1 MKHYII
7 TSWALFIFMFFL
19 IFLGSSLY
27 VSFDKNFYQSECK
40 KLGTDC
46 NLTINVLDY
55 LNSKGN
61 LTSDFNEREISHM
74 KDVKNLMNSL
84 KIIFIVS
91 ISILFILVIFMFLYN
106 YKNFSRFLSI
116 YLMYGS
122 AVSIILTIISAI
134 LSLISFDIL
143 FTIFHNLFFSGNSWL
158 FNPADTIINIFPEK
172 FFVDAFGFILMLSI
186 SISIA
191 LFILGWII
199 KKLK

>member
-1 MKHYII
+1 
-7 TSWALFIFMFFL
+7 
-19 IFLGSSLY
+19 
-27 VSFDKNFYQSECK
+27 
-40 KLGTDC
+40 
-46 NLTINVLDY
+46 
-55 LNSKGN
+55 
-61 LTSDFNEREISHM
+61 
-74 KDVKNLMNSL
+74 
-84 KIIFIVS
+84 
-91 ISILFILVIFMFLYN
+91 
-106 YKNFSRFLSI
+106 
-116 YLMYGS
+116 MYGS